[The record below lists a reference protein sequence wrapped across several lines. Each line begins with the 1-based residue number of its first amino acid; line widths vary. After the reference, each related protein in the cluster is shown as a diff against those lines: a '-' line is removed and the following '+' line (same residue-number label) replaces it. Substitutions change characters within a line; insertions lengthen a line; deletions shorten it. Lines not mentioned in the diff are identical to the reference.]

1 MGDTPEVK
9 SAEVK
14 KTPTFGELTKRTA
27 AVGEFQ
33 ATTLQWIVRFT
44 LGALKEMR
52 DDAQIALGLAL
63 IKGPIYSA
71 INRVR
76 FECDSP
82 TVKAFVEEEFQQLW
96 RGAVRSSLSAVEFG
110 FAAHEKIWSQ
120 DADGVHLDQIKD
132 LDPMWSVLLH
142 DEDGDF
148 AGIRWTPM
156 PSFAIGT
163 AFIQPV
169 TVPADKC
176 FVFTHWK
183 EFGNLYGIHR
193 MHRAANFYRWG
204 KNFMLLAGQYAQRCA
219 IPRYKAWAPAEMRTN
234 AEGRQIDALSEMH
247 ENLLALQAG
256 GSITI
261 PDERDDKGN
270 PRWGVDM
277 LDDKLAGM
285 DSLLKAIQ
293 YCDTMKLR
301 GMIIPDATATQKDVG
316 ARSLSEA
323 HQEIFMI
330 LEEQLLFDI
339 LDQFERYLVPQ
350 MVLYNFGPTAP
361 KVKLVSDGL
370 SEENKARL
378 SSLIEKLIAQPVTA
392 EAIAEALDTVKVL
405 QDSDVPVRDDVRE
418 AYESGEPLEPQNI
431 PAPIALAPDMAVTPA
446 TAGSTGAT
454 AHVPAS
460 GQLPPQKPSKLR
472 RSSGRDLIRLSGI
485 RDERDAVIARGV
497 LAADRHFDQLIEG
510 VKKN

>member
-1 MGDTPEVK
+1 MSDTPDVRQ
-9 SAEVK
+9 AEVAK
-14 KTPTFGELTKRTA
+14 KPEFGELTKRTA

-82 TVKAFVEEEFQQLW
+82 KVKAFIEEEFNRLW

-169 TVPADKC
+169 TVPAEKC
-176 FVFTHWK
+176 FIFTHWK
-183 EFGNLYGIHR
+183 EFGNPYGRHR
-193 MHRAANFYRWG
+193 MTCAANFYRWG
-204 KNFMLLAGQYAQRCA
+204 HALTLLMGQYAERCA
-219 IPRYKAWAPAEMRTN
+219 IPPWKGWAPAEVRFDSRG
-234 AEGRQIDALSEMH
+234 APIDCVREMQ
-247 ENLLALQAG
+247 ENLLTLKAG
-256 GSITI
+256 GVVTF

-270 PRWGVDM
+270 PRWGAEIM
-277 LDDKLAGM
+277 GDKLAGM
-285 DSLLKAIQ
+285 DMLLKAIQ

-339 LDQFERYLVPQ
+339 LDQFEQYLVPQ

-370 SEENKARL
+370 SEENKTRL

-392 EAIAEALDTVKVL
+392 ELIAEAIDTVKVL
-405 QDSDVPVRDDVRE
+405 QDGDVPVKEDVLE
-418 AYESGEPLEPQNI
+418 AYESGEPLEPQDI
-431 PAPIALAPDMAVTPA
+431 PAPVALAPDMAVTPA
-446 TAGSTGAT
+446 TAGSTGA
-454 AHVPAS
+454 A
-460 GQLPPQKPSKLR
+460 PQKPSKLR
-472 RSSGRDLIRLSGI
+472 RASGRELMRLSGI

-497 LAADRHFDQLIEG
+497 IEAGKHFDQLIEG